1 MASEFSITLLAALLP
16 LVLWLLNRTSRVSH
30 STFQVLAMLCI
41 GWEAGTI
48 LYMHAA
54 FETAPILIYLAAA
67 VVLSTFCVVL
77 GQWGSKRSSTLLDEP
92 LMVLGLCLAAL
103 CGPTPVNRYFL
114 IGLLGYAA
122 FSLFHS
128 NLPATRRIISLAQLA
143 LAILLVWVSSLTG
156 DALYAPAGLFL
167 AVTLV
172 PLPPFHVLFTSLVGS
187 AQGVLSGLWAMAFL
201 SLGLAEIHNLQP
213 FIHQEMEI
221 HVAIALLALLGGLYA
236 SLKCL
241 GQNRIHL
248 LLTYA
253 TIVQVALLWGLT
265 TVFSSF
271 SEWGIPFG
279 ITIGLVMNG
288 LFVAY
293 TFVQQRYGSPTI
305 GNLPGLASPMPRLGT
320 LVSLLISIAVLLP
333 IIPIFE
339 GITTMPA
346 TENQGGSFVIIS
358 LLFVGVWM
366 FGSWHFSHLLH
377 HTLFGKARADIPYTD
392 LRIAEICSLALI
404 IFGASLSILFN

>member
-1 MASEFSITLLAALLP
+1 MASEFSVTLLAVLIP
-16 LVLWLLNRTSRVSH
+16 LVLWVVNRTGRISH
-30 STFQVLAMLCI
+30 SIFQVLAMLCI

-48 LYMHAA
+48 LYMYVE
-54 FETAPILIYLAAA
+54 FETARTATLLSAA
-67 VVLSTFCVVL
+67 VIFSTFCVVL
-77 GQWGSKRSSTLLDEP
+77 GQWASERFSTVLDAP
-92 LMVLGLCLAAL
+92 MVLLGLCLAAL
-103 CGPTPVNRYFL
+103 LGPEPVNRYFL

-122 FSLFHS
+122 FSLHRS
-128 NLPATRRIISLAQLA
+128 KLPTTRKAIGLAQSAIAMA
-143 LAILLVWVSSLTG
+143 LISVSLSGG
-156 DALYAPAGLFL
+156 DSFDGPAGLFL

-187 AQGVLSGLWAMAFL
+187 ARGMLSGIWTVTFL
-201 SLGLAEIHNLQP
+201 SLGLAEIHNLQTV
-213 FIHQEMEI
+213 ISMETEL

-241 GQNRIHL
+241 GQYQIQV

-265 TVFSSF
+265 SVFSSF

-279 ITIGLVMNG
+279 ITVGLVMNG

-293 TFVQQRYGSPTI
+293 TFVQQRYGPHNI

-320 LVSLLISIAVLLP
+320 LVGLLISIAVLLP

-346 TENQGGSFVIIS
+346 PDRQGGSLVIIS
-358 LLFVGVWM
+358 LLFFSVWM
-366 FGSWHFSHLLH
+366 FGSWHFSHVLH
-377 HTLFGKARADIPYTD
+377 HTLFGKARSDIPYTD
-392 LRIAEICSLALI
+392 LRMAEICSLILI
-404 IFGASLSILFN
+404 IFGASIGILIH

>member
-1 MASEFSITLLAALLP
+1 MASEVSITLLAALIP
-16 LVLWLLNRTSRVSH
+16 LVLWLLNRTCRLSH
-30 STFQVLAMLCI
+30 ATFQFLAMLCI

-54 FETAPILIYLAAA
+54 FEIAPILIYLSAA
-67 VVLSTFCVVL
+67 VILSTFCAVLGQQGSTRSLTVLDVPLVVL
-77 GQWGSKRSSTLLDEP
+77 GLS
-92 LMVLGLCLAAL
+92 LAAL
-103 CGPTPVNRYFL
+103 IGPSPINRYFL
-114 IGLLGYAA
+114 IGMLGYAA

-128 NLPATRRIISLAQLA
+128 NLPATRRAISLVQSA
-143 LAILLVWVSSLTG
+143 LAIVLVWISSFMG
-156 DALYAPAGLFL
+156 DTLYAPAGLFV

-172 PLPPFHVLFTSLVGS
+172 PLPPFHVPFASLVGS
-187 AQGVLSGLWAMAFL
+187 ARGVLSGLWAVAFL
-201 SLGLAEIHNLQP
+201 ALGLAEIHNLQP
-213 FIHQEMEI
+213 FIHQETAI
-221 HVAIALLALLGGLYA
+221 HVGVSLLALVGGLYA

-265 TVFSSF
+265 TVFSSL

-293 TFVQQRYGSPTI
+293 TFVQQRYGPHNI
-305 GNLPGLASPMPRLGT
+305 GNLPGLAAPMPRLGT
-320 LVSLLISIAVLLP
+320 FVGLLISIAVLLP
-333 IIPIFE
+333 IIPIFA
-339 GITTMPA
+339 GLTTMPA
-346 TENQGGSFVIIS
+346 TQTQEALLIIVS
-358 LLFVGVWM
+358 LLFLGVWM

-392 LRIAEICSLALI
+392 LRVAEICSLALL
-404 IFGASLSILFN
+404 IFGASVSVFVN

>member
-1 MASEFSITLLAALLP
+1 MASEFSITLLAVLVP
-16 LVLWLLNRTSRVSH
+16 LVLRLLNRTCRISH
-30 STFQVLAMLCI
+30 TTFQVLAMLCI

-48 LYMHAA
+48 LYMYAA
-54 FETAPILIYLAAA
+54 FDTARIAIYLSAA
-67 VVLSTFCVVL
+67 VTFSTFCVVL
-77 GQWGSKRSSTLLDEP
+77 GQWDSKRSSTLLDEP
-92 LMVLGLCLAAL
+92 LVVLGLCLAAL
-103 CGPTPVNRYFL
+103 LGPAPVNRYFL

-122 FSLFHS
+122 FSLYRS
-128 NLPATRRIISLAQLA
+128 KLSATRKTISLAQS
-143 LAILLVWVSSLTG
+143 AIAVILISVSLSG
-156 DALYAPAGLFL
+156 WDSFDGSAGLFL

-187 AQGVLSGLWAMAFL
+187 ARGMLSGVWTVTFL
-201 SLGLAEIHNLQP
+201 SLGLAEIHNLQTV
-213 FIHQEMEI
+213 ISMETEL

-241 GQNRIHL
+241 GQYQIHV

-253 TIVQVALLWGLT
+253 TIVQITLLWGLT
-265 TVFSSF
+265 SVFSSF

-279 ITIGLVMNG
+279 ITVGLVMNG

-293 TFVQQRYGSPTI
+293 TFVQQRYGPPTI

-320 LVSLLISIAVLLP
+320 LVGLLISIAVLLP

-346 TENQGGSFVIIS
+346 TESQGGSLVIIS
-358 LLFVGVWM
+358 LLFFGVWM
-366 FGSWHFSHLLH
+366 FGSWHFSHVLH
-377 HTLFGKARADIPYTD
+377 HTLFGKARSDIPYTD
-392 LRIAEICSLALI
+392 LRVAEICSLILI
-404 IFGASLSILFN
+404 IFGASFSILFN

>member
-1 MASEFSITLLAALLP
+1 MASEFSITLLAVLVP
-16 LVLWLLNRTSRVSH
+16 LILWLLNRTCRVSH

-54 FETAPILIYLAAA
+54 FDTARIAIYLSAA
-67 VVLSTFCVVL
+67 VIFSTFCVVL

-103 CGPTPVNRYFL
+103 CGPAPVNRYFL
-114 IGLLGYAA
+114 IGLLAFAA
-122 FSLFHS
+122 FSLYRS
-128 NLPATRRIISLAQLA
+128 KLSATRKTISLAQSTIA
-143 LAILLVWVSSLTG
+143 VILVSVSLSGG
-156 DALYAPAGLFL
+156 DSFDGPAGLFL

-187 AQGVLSGLWAMAFL
+187 AREMLSGVWTVTFL
-201 SLGLAEIHNLQP
+201 SLGLAEIHNLQTVIP
-213 FIHQEMEI
+213 METEL

-241 GQNRIHL
+241 GQYQIHV

-253 TIVQVALLWGLT
+253 TIVQVTLLWGLT
-265 TVFSSF
+265 SVFSSF

-279 ITIGLVMNG
+279 ITVGLVMNG

-346 TENQGGSFVIIS
+346 TENSGGSLVTIS
-358 LLFVGVWM
+358 LLFLGVWM
-366 FGSWHFSHLLH
+366 FGSWHFSHVLH
-377 HTLFGKARADIPYTD
+377 HTLFGKARSDIPYTD
-392 LRIAEICSLALI
+392 LRVAEICSLILI
-404 IFGASLSILFN
+404 IFGASFSILFN

>member
-1 MASEFSITLLAALLP
+1 MASEFSITLLAVLIP
-16 LVLWLLNRTSRVSH
+16 LVLRLLNRTGRISH
-30 STFQVLAMLCI
+30 SIFQVLAMLCI

-48 LYMHAA
+48 LYMYAA
-54 FETAPILIYLAAA
+54 FDTARIAIYLSAA
-67 VVLSTFCVVL
+67 VTFSTFCVVL
-77 GQWGSKRSSTLLDEP
+77 GQWASERSSTALDAP
-92 LMVLGLCLAAL
+92 LVVLGLCLAAL
-103 CGPTPVNRYFL
+103 LGPAPVNRYFL

-122 FSLFHS
+122 FSLYRS
-128 NLPATRRIISLAQLA
+128 KLSTTRKTISLAQS
-143 LAILLVWVSSLTG
+143 AIAVILISVSLSGG
-156 DALYAPAGLFL
+156 DSFDGSAGLFL

-187 AQGVLSGLWAMAFL
+187 ARGMLSGVWTVAFL
-201 SLGLAEIHNLQP
+201 SLGLAEIHNLQTA
-213 FIHQEMEI
+213 ISMETEF

-241 GQNRIHL
+241 GQYQIHV

-253 TIVQVALLWGLT
+253 TIVQITLLWGLT
-265 TVFSSF
+265 SVFSSF

-279 ITIGLVMNG
+279 ITVGLVMNG

-293 TFVQQRYGSPTI
+293 TFVQQRYGPPTI

-320 LVSLLISIAVLLP
+320 LVGLLISIAVLLP

-346 TENQGGSFVIIS
+346 TESQGGSLVIIS
-358 LLFVGVWM
+358 LLFFGVWM
-366 FGSWHFSHLLH
+366 FGSWHFSHVLH
-377 HTLFGKARADIPYTD
+377 HTLFGKARSDIPYTD
-392 LRIAEICSLALI
+392 LRVAEICSLILI
-404 IFGASLSILFN
+404 IFGASFSILFN

>member
-1 MASEFSITLLAALLP
+1 MASEVSITLLAALIP
-16 LVLWLLNRTSRVSH
+16 LVLWLLNRTCRMSH
-30 STFQVLAMLCI
+30 ATFQFLAMLCI

-48 LYMHAA
+48 LYMHTA
-54 FETAPILIYLAAA
+54 FEIAPILIYLSAA
-67 VVLSTFCVVL
+67 VILSTFCAILGQQGSNSTVLDVPLVVL
-77 GQWGSKRSSTLLDEP
+77 GLS
-92 LMVLGLCLAAL
+92 LAAL
-103 CGPTPVNRYFL
+103 IGPSPINRYFL
-114 IGLLGYAA
+114 IGMFGYAA

-128 NLPATRRIISLAQLA
+128 NLPAARRTISLVQLA
-143 LAILLVWVSSLTG
+143 LAIVLVWISSLMG
-156 DALYAPAGLFL
+156 DTLYAPAWLFL

-172 PLPPFHVLFTSLVGS
+172 PLPPFHVPFASLVGS
-187 AQGVLSGLWAMAFL
+187 ARGVLSGLWAVAFL
-201 SLGLAEIHNLQP
+201 ALGLAEIHNLQP
-213 FIHQEMEI
+213 FIHQETAMR
-221 HVAIALLALLGGLYA
+221 VSVSLLALVGGLYA
-236 SLKCL
+236 SIKCL

-293 TFVQQRYGSPTI
+293 TFVQQRYGSHNI

-320 LVSLLISIAVLLP
+320 LVGLLISIAVLLP
-333 IIPIFE
+333 IIPTFA
-339 GITTMPA
+339 GLTTMPA
-346 TENQGGSFVIIS
+346 TQTQEALLIIVS
-358 LLFVGVWM
+358 LLFLGVWM

-377 HTLFGKARADIPYTD
+377 HTLFGKARTDIPYTD
-392 LRIAEICSLALI
+392 LRVAEICSLALL
-404 IFGASLSILFN
+404 IFGASLSVFVN

>member
-1 MASEFSITLLAALLP
+1 MASEFSITLLAVLVP
-16 LVLWLLNRTSRVSH
+16 LVLWLLNRTGRVSH
-30 STFQVLAMLCI
+30 SIFQVLAILCI

-54 FETAPILIYLAAA
+54 FDTARMAIYLSTA
-67 VVLSTFCVVL
+67 VIFSTFCVVL

-103 CGPTPVNRYFL
+103 CGPAPVNRYFL
-114 IGLLGYAA
+114 IGLLAFAA
-122 FSLFHS
+122 FSLYRS
-128 NLPATRRIISLAQLA
+128 KLSATRKTISLAQS
-143 LAILLVWVSSLTG
+143 AIAVILVSVSLSGG
-156 DALYAPAGLFL
+156 DSFDGSAGLFL

-187 AQGVLSGLWAMAFL
+187 ARGMLSGVWTVTFL
-201 SLGLAEIHNLQP
+201 ALGLAEIHNLQTVIP
-213 FIHQEMEI
+213 MATEL
-221 HVAIALLALLGGLYA
+221 HVAIAFLALLGGLYA

-241 GQNRIHL
+241 GQKQIHV

-253 TIVQVALLWGLT
+253 TIVQVTLLWGLT
-265 TVFSSF
+265 SVFSSF
-271 SEWGIPFG
+271 AEWGIPFG
-279 ITIGLVMNG
+279 ITVGLVMNG

-333 IIPIFE
+333 IIPIFG

-346 TENQGGSFVIIS
+346 TENPGGSLVIIS
-358 LLFVGVWM
+358 LLFLGVWM
-366 FGSWHFSHLLH
+366 FGSWHFSHVLH
-377 HTLFGKARADIPYTD
+377 HTLFGKARSDIPYTD
-392 LRIAEICSLALI
+392 LRVAEICSLILI
-404 IFGASLSILFN
+404 IFAASFSILIN

>member
-1 MASEFSITLLAALLP
+1 MASEFSITLLAVLVP
-16 LVLWLLNRTSRVSH
+16 LVLRLLNRTCRISH
-30 STFQVLAMLCI
+30 TTFQVLAMLCI

-48 LYMHAA
+48 LYMYAA
-54 FETAPILIYLAAA
+54 FDTARIAIYLSAA
-67 VVLSTFCVVL
+67 VTFSTFCVVL
-77 GQWGSKRSSTLLDEP
+77 GQWASERSLTLPDEP
-92 LMVLGLCLAAL
+92 LVVLGLCLAAL
-103 CGPTPVNRYFL
+103 LGPAPVNRYFL

-122 FSLFHS
+122 FSLYRS
-128 NLPATRRIISLAQLA
+128 KLSTTRKTISLVQS
-143 LAILLVWVSSLTG
+143 AIAVILISVSLSG
-156 DALYAPAGLFL
+156 WDSFDGSAGLFL

-187 AQGVLSGLWAMAFL
+187 ARGMLSGVWTVTFL
-201 SLGLAEIHNLQP
+201 SLGLAEIHNLQTV
-213 FIHQEMEI
+213 ISMETEF

-241 GQNRIHL
+241 GQYQIHV

-253 TIVQVALLWGLT
+253 TIVQITLLWGLT
-265 TVFSSF
+265 SVFSSF

-279 ITIGLVMNG
+279 ITVGLVMNG

-293 TFVQQRYGSPTI
+293 TFVQQRYGPPTI

-320 LVSLLISIAVLLP
+320 LVGLLISIAVLLP

-346 TENQGGSFVIIS
+346 TESQGGSLVIIS
-358 LLFVGVWM
+358 LLFFGVWM
-366 FGSWHFSHLLH
+366 FGSWHFSHVLH
-377 HTLFGKARADIPYTD
+377 HTLFGKARSDIPYTD
-392 LRIAEICSLALI
+392 LRVAEICSLILI
-404 IFGASLSILFN
+404 IFGVSFSILFN

>member
-1 MASEFSITLLAALLP
+1 MASEFSITLLAVLVP
-16 LVLWLLNRTSRVSH
+16 LALWLLNRTSRVPYSI
-30 STFQVLAMLCI
+30 FQVLAVLCI

-54 FETAPILIYLAAA
+54 FETTPIAIYLSAT
-67 VVLSTFCVVL
+67 VIFSTFCVIV
-77 GQWGSKRSSTLLDEP
+77 GQWDSKRSSTVLDAP
-92 LMVLGLCLAAL
+92 LVVLGLSLAAL
-103 CGPTPVNRYFL
+103 LGPAPVNRYGL

-122 FSLFHS
+122 FSLSRS
-128 NLPATRRIISLAQLA
+128 NLSATRRTIGLAQSA
-143 LAILLVWVSSLTG
+143 LAVVLVCVTIWAGDSLYG
-156 DALYAPAGLFL
+156 PAGLFL

-172 PLPPFHVLFTSLVGS
+172 PLPPFHVLFASLVGS
-187 AQGVLSGLWAMAFL
+187 ARGILSGVWTVAFL
-201 SLGLAEIHNLQP
+201 SLGLAEIHNLQTVIP
-213 FIHQEMEI
+213 METDI
-221 HVAIALLALLGGLYA
+221 HVAIGFLALLGGLYA
-236 SLKCL
+236 ALKCL
-241 GQNRIHL
+241 GQNQIQG

-265 TVFSSF
+265 TIFSSF

-293 TFVQQRYGSPTI
+293 AFVRQRYGSHAI

-333 IIPIFE
+333 IIPLFG

-358 LLFVGVWM
+358 LLFLGAWM

-377 HTLFGKARADIPYTD
+377 HTLFGKARPDVPYTD
-392 LRIAEICSLALI
+392 LKVAEICSLVLI
-404 IFGASLSILFN
+404 IFGASVSILVN

>member
-1 MASEFSITLLAALLP
+1 MASEVSITLLAALIP
-16 LVLWLLNRTSRVSH
+16 LALWLLNRTCRMSH
-30 STFQVLAMLCI
+30 ATFQFLAMLCI
-41 GWEAGTI
+41 GWEAGMI
-48 LYMHAA
+48 LYMRTA
-54 FETAPILIYLAAA
+54 FDVAPILIYLSAA
-67 VVLSTFCVVL
+67 VILSTFCAILGQQGSNRPSTVLDVPLVVL
-77 GQWGSKRSSTLLDEP
+77 GLS
-92 LMVLGLCLAAL
+92 LAAL
-103 CGPTPVNRYFL
+103 IGPPPINRYFL
-114 IGLLGYAA
+114 IGMLGYAA
-122 FSLFHS
+122 FSLFRS
-128 NLPATRRIISLAQLA
+128 SLPATRRAISLVQLA
-143 LAILLVWVSSLTG
+143 LAIVLVWISSLMG

-172 PLPPFHVLFTSLVGS
+172 PLPPFHVPFASLVGS
-187 AQGVLSGLWAMAFL
+187 ARGVLSGLWTVAFIA
-201 SLGLAEIHNLQP
+201 LGLAEIHNLQP
-213 FIHQEMEI
+213 FIHQETAI
-221 HVAIALLALLGGLYA
+221 HVGVSLLALVGGLYA

-293 TFVQQRYGSPTI
+293 TFVQQRYGPHNI

-320 LVSLLISIAVLLP
+320 LVGLLISIAVLLP
-333 IIPIFE
+333 IIPIFV
-339 GITTMPA
+339 GLTTMPA
-346 TENQGGSFVIIS
+346 TQTQEALLIIVS
-358 LLFVGVWM
+358 LLFLGVWM

-377 HTLFGKARADIPYTD
+377 HTLFGKTRADIPYTD
-392 LRIAEICSLALI
+392 LRVAEICSLALI
-404 IFGASLSILFN
+404 IFGASVSAFVN

>member
-1 MASEFSITLLAALLP
+1 MASEFSITLLAVLIP

-30 STFQVLAMLCI
+30 SIFQVLAILCI
-41 GWEAGTI
+41 GWEAGTV
-48 LYMHAA
+48 LYVHAA
-54 FETAPILIYLAAA
+54 FETDRIAIYLSAA
-67 VVLSTFCVVL
+67 VIFSTFCVIL
-77 GQWGSKRSSTLLDEP
+77 GQWDSKHRSTGLDAP
-92 LMVLGLCLAAL
+92 LVVLGLSLAAL
-103 CGPTPVNRYFL
+103 LGPTPVNRYGL

-122 FSLFHS
+122 LSLYRS
-128 NLPATRRIISLAQLA
+128 KLSSTRKTIGLTQSA
-143 LAILLVWVSSLTG
+143 LAIVLVIVSLSGGDSLYG
-156 DALYAPAGLFL
+156 PAGLFL

-172 PLPPFHVLFTSLVGS
+172 PLPPFHVLFTSLAGS
-187 AQGVLSGLWAMAFL
+187 APGMLSGVWTMAFL
-201 SLGLAEIHNLQP
+201 SLGLAEIHNLQTVMT
-213 FIHQEMEI
+213 METDI
-221 HVAIALLALLGGLYA
+221 HVAIALLALLGALYA
-236 SLKCL
+236 ALKCL
-241 GQNRIHL
+241 GQNQVHG

-279 ITIGLVMNG
+279 ITVGLVMNG

-293 TFVQQRYGSPTI
+293 AFVQQRYGSHTI

-333 IIPIFE
+333 VIPLFG

-358 LLFVGVWM
+358 LLFLGVWM

-377 HTLFGKARADIPYTD
+377 HTLFGKARPDVPYTD
-392 LRIAEICSLALI
+392 LRVTEICSLVLI
-404 IFGASLSILFN
+404 IFGASISILVN

>member
-1 MASEFSITLLAALLP
+1 MASEFSITLLAVLIP
-16 LVLWLLNRTSRVSH
+16 LVLWLLNRTCRISY

-54 FETAPILIYLAAA
+54 FETVPIQIFLSAA
-67 VVLSTFCVVL
+67 VILSTFCAVLGQQGSKHSSPVLDAPLVVL
-77 GQWGSKRSSTLLDEP
+77 GLS
-92 LMVLGLCLAAL
+92 LAAL
-103 CGPTPVNRYFL
+103 LGPMPINRYFL
-114 IGLLGYAA
+114 IGILGYAA
-122 FSLFHS
+122 WSLFRS
-128 NLPATRRIISLAQLA
+128 NLPTTRRTISLAQIA
-143 LAILLVWVSSLTG
+143 LAIFLVCVSFWVG
-156 DALYAPAGLFL
+156 DSFYGPAGLLL

-172 PLPPFHVLFTSLVGS
+172 PLPPFHVPFASLVGS
-187 AQGVLSGLWAMAFL
+187 ARGILSGVWTMAFL
-201 SLGLAEIHNLQP
+201 SLGLAEIHNLQT
-213 FIHQEMEI
+213 FIPKEMEI
-221 HVAIALLALLGGLYA
+221 RVAISLLALLGGLYA

-241 GQNRIHL
+241 GQNQIRL
-248 LLTYA
+248 MLTYA

-279 ITIGLVMNG
+279 ITVGLVMNG

-293 TFVQQRYGSPTI
+293 TFVQQRYGVHNI

-320 LVSLLISIAVLLP
+320 LVVLLISIAVLLP
-333 IIPIFE
+333 ILPIFG

-346 TENQGGSFVIIS
+346 MQNHEGFLIIVS
-358 LLFVGVWM
+358 LLFLGVWM

-377 HTLFGKARADIPYTD
+377 YTLFGKARSDIPYTD
-392 LRIAEICSLALI
+392 LRVAEICSLALI
-404 IFGASLSILFN
+404 IFGASFSILVN

>member
-1 MASEFSITLLAALLP
+1 MASEFSITLLAVLVP
-16 LVLWLLNRTSRVSH
+16 LVLRLLNRTSRISH
-30 STFQVLAMLCI
+30 TTFQVLAMLCI

-48 LYMHAA
+48 LYMYAA
-54 FETAPILIYLAAA
+54 FDTARIAIYLSAA
-67 VVLSTFCVVL
+67 VTFSTFCVVL
-77 GQWGSKRSSTLLDEP
+77 GQWDSKRSSTLPDEP
-92 LMVLGLCLAAL
+92 LVVLGLCLAAL
-103 CGPTPVNRYFL
+103 LGPAPVNRYFL

-122 FSLFHS
+122 FSLYRS
-128 NLPATRRIISLAQLA
+128 KLSATRKTISLAQS
-143 LAILLVWVSSLTG
+143 AIAVILISVSLSGG
-156 DALYAPAGLFL
+156 DSFDGSAGLFL

-187 AQGVLSGLWAMAFL
+187 ARGMLSGVWTVTFL
-201 SLGLAEIHNLQP
+201 SLGLAEIHNLQTV
-213 FIHQEMEI
+213 ISMETEL

-241 GQNRIHL
+241 GQYQIHV

-253 TIVQVALLWGLT
+253 TIVQITLLWGLT
-265 TVFSSF
+265 SVFSSF

-279 ITIGLVMNG
+279 ITVGLVMNG

-293 TFVQQRYGSPTI
+293 TFVQQRYGPPTI

-320 LVSLLISIAVLLP
+320 LVGLLISIAVLLP

-346 TENQGGSFVIIS
+346 TESQGGSLVIIS
-358 LLFVGVWM
+358 LLFFGVWM
-366 FGSWHFSHLLH
+366 FGSWHFSHVLH
-377 HTLFGKARADIPYTD
+377 HTLFGKARSDIPYTD
-392 LRIAEICSLALI
+392 LRVAEICSLILI
-404 IFGASLSILFN
+404 IFGASFSILFN

>member
-1 MASEFSITLLAALLP
+1 MASEFSITLLAVLVP
-16 LVLWLLNRTSRVSH
+16 LVLRLLNRTCRISH
-30 STFQVLAMLCI
+30 TTFQVLAMLCI

-48 LYMHAA
+48 LYMYAA
-54 FETAPILIYLAAA
+54 FDTARIAIYLSAA
-67 VVLSTFCVVL
+67 VTFSTFCVVL
-77 GQWGSKRSSTLLDEP
+77 GQWASERSSTALDAP
-92 LMVLGLCLAAL
+92 LVVLGLCLAAL
-103 CGPTPVNRYFL
+103 LGPAPVNRYFL

-122 FSLFHS
+122 FSLYHS
-128 NLPATRRIISLAQLA
+128 NLSVTRKTISLVQSA
-143 LAILLVWVSSLTG
+143 LAVILISVSLSG
-156 DALYAPAGLFL
+156 WDSFDGSAGLFL

-187 AQGVLSGLWAMAFL
+187 ARGMLSGVWTVAFL
-201 SLGLAEIHNLQP
+201 SLGLAEIHNLQTV
-213 FIHQEMEI
+213 ISMETEL

-241 GQNRIHL
+241 GQYQVHM

-253 TIVQVALLWGLT
+253 TIVQITLLWGLT
-265 TVFSSF
+265 SVFSSF

-279 ITIGLVMNG
+279 ITVGLVMNG

-305 GNLPGLASPMPRLGT
+305 GNLPGLASPMPRLGA
-320 LVSLLISIAVLLP
+320 LVGLLISIAVLLP

-346 TENQGGSFVIIS
+346 TESQGGSLVIIS
-358 LLFVGVWM
+358 LLFFGVWM
-366 FGSWHFSHLLH
+366 FGSWHFSHVLH
-377 HTLFGKARADIPYTD
+377 HTLFGKARSDIPYTD
-392 LRIAEICSLALI
+392 LRVAEICSLILI
-404 IFGASLSILFN
+404 IFGASFSILFN

>member
-1 MASEFSITLLAALLP
+1 MASEFSITLLAVLVP
-16 LVLWLLNRTSRVSH
+16 LVLWLLNRTCRVSH

-54 FETAPILIYLAAA
+54 FDTARIAIYLSAA
-67 VVLSTFCVVL
+67 VIFSTFCVVL
-77 GQWGSKRSSTLLDEP
+77 GQWGSKRSSTLPDEP

-103 CGPTPVNRYFL
+103 CGPAPVNRYFL

-122 FSLFHS
+122 FSLYRS
-128 NLPATRRIISLAQLA
+128 KLSTTRKTISLAQSAIAVILISVSLA
-143 LAILLVWVSSLTG
+143 GG
-156 DALYAPAGLFL
+156 DSFDGPAGLFL

-187 AQGVLSGLWAMAFL
+187 ARGMLSGVWTVTFL
-201 SLGLAEIHNLQP
+201 SLGLVEIHNLQTV
-213 FIHQEMEI
+213 IAMETEL

-241 GQNRIHL
+241 GQYQIHV

-253 TIVQVALLWGLT
+253 TIVQVTPLWGLT
-265 TVFSSF
+265 SVFSSF

-279 ITIGLVMNG
+279 ITVGLVMNG

-293 TFVQQRYGSPTI
+293 TFVQQRYGPHPI

-346 TENQGGSFVIIS
+346 TENSGGSLVIIS
-358 LLFVGVWM
+358 LLFLGVWM
-366 FGSWHFSHLLH
+366 FGSWHFSHVLH
-377 HTLFGKARADIPYTD
+377 HTLFGKTRPDVPYTD
-392 LRIAEICSLALI
+392 LRVAEICSLILI
-404 IFGASLSILFN
+404 IFGASFSILFN

>member
-1 MASEFSITLLAALLP
+1 MASEFSITLLAVLVP
-16 LVLWLLNRTSRVSH
+16 LALWLLNRTSRVPYSI
-30 STFQVLAMLCI
+30 FQVLAVLCI

-54 FETAPILIYLAAA
+54 FETTPIVIYLSAT
-67 VVLSTFCVVL
+67 VIFSTFCVVV
-77 GQWGSKRSSTLLDEP
+77 GQWDSKRSSTVLDAP
-92 LMVLGLCLAAL
+92 LVVLGLSLAAL
-103 CGPTPVNRYFL
+103 LGPAPVNRYGL

-122 FSLFHS
+122 FSLSRS
-128 NLPATRRIISLAQLA
+128 NLSATRRAIGLAQSA
-143 LAILLVWVSSLTG
+143 LAVALVCVTIWSGDSLYG
-156 DALYAPAGLFL
+156 PAGLFL

-172 PLPPFHVLFTSLVGS
+172 PLPPFHVLFASLVGS
-187 AQGVLSGLWAMAFL
+187 ARGILSGVWTVAFL
-201 SLGLAEIHNLQP
+201 SLGLAEIHNLQTVIP
-213 FIHQEMEI
+213 METDI
-221 HVAIALLALLGGLYA
+221 HVAIGFLALLGTLYA
-236 SLKCL
+236 ALKCL
-241 GQNRIHL
+241 GQNQIHE

-265 TVFSSF
+265 TIFSSF

-293 TFVQQRYGSPTI
+293 AFVRQRYGSHAI

-333 IIPIFE
+333 IIPLFG

-358 LLFVGVWM
+358 LLFLGAWM

-377 HTLFGKARADIPYTD
+377 HTLFGKARSDVPYTD
-392 LRIAEICSLALI
+392 LKVAEICSLVLI
-404 IFGASLSILFN
+404 IFGVSVSILVN